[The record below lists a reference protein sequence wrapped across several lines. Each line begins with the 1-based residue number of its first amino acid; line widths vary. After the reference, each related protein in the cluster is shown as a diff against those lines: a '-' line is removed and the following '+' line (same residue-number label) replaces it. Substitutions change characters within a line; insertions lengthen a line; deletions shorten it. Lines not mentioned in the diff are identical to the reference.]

1 MQTKAKYTEE
11 QHRENVL
18 RSAENNHI
26 WINGF
31 SLIRPTEELEQSIGR
46 EVIRMLKDRDC
57 TIPSSLCATLDMDP
71 SLHRELVLRV
81 NAS

>member
-1 MQTKAKYTEE
+1 METQAKYTEE
-11 QHRENVL
+11 QHREDVL
-18 RSAENNHI
+18 RSVEGNHI

-31 SLIRPTEELEQSIGR
+31 SLVRPTEDLERSIGR
-46 EVIRMLKDRDC
+46 EVIRMLKDREC

-71 SLHRELVLRV
+71 ALHRELVLRV